1 MSRAHVGRAQVA
13 TSVDKVGSATFM
25 PENLRNP
32 QDNENF

>member
-25 PENLRNP
+25 PENLRKP
-32 QDNENF
+32 QDEENF